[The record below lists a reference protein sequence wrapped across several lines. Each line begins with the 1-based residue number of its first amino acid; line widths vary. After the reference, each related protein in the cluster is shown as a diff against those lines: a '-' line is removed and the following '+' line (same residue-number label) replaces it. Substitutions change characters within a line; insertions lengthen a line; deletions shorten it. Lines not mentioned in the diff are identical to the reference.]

1 MCMPQQAALGA
12 RAHVCPGDPTTWTP
26 HLFSKGMKIEA
37 SPTRVVVDGTNN
49 IFYPATVLDSH
60 ELEPRYLV
68 KWQDASETK
77 VSPTCVCE
85 SAQVR
90 ALSQPLDAGG
100 NSENNGSTSNAAIES
115 QSCSSARN
123 KKAAKKKP
131 PASSE
136 EVECGG
142 AAAALPACRELI
154 LRGINLWQV
163 APLLGVPADVPAMSN
178 ENMVFCVWTRAL

>member
-1 MCMPQQAALGA
+1 MPQQAALRA

-37 SPTRVVVDGTNN
+37 TPTRVVDDGTNRRW
-49 IFYPATVLDSH
+49 YPATVLDSH

-68 KWQDASETK
+68 KWQDASDTK

-90 ALSQPLDAGG
+90 ALSQPLDSGS
-100 NSENNGSTSNAAIES
+100 NSEDNGSASNAAIES
-115 QSCSSARN
+115 QSCSSAHT
-123 KKAAKKKP
+123 KAAKEKP

-142 AAAALPACRELI
+142 RGAALPACRELI

-163 APLLGVPADVPAMSN
+163 APMLNVPADVPAMSN
-178 ENMVFCVWTRAL
+178 ENMVFCVWTRALYFI